1 MKENKKSSVF
11 ATRLRHL
18 RQMKNKTQKDCATV
32 FNCTDVA
39 YGSWERGE
47 REPSLEK
54 IVQICEYF
62 NESAD
67 WLLGVNID
75 AEKEQA
81 DMERTRAE
89 LDKFHL
95 LKDKLHELLGEI

>member
-1 MKENKKSSVF
+1 MKENKTSVF

-18 RQMKNKTQKDCATV
+18 RQMKNKTQTDCADV
-32 FNCTDVA
+32 FNVTAVA

-62 NESAD
+62 NASAD
-67 WLLGVNID
+67 WLLGVKID

-81 DMERTRAE
+81 DMVRTRTE
-89 LDKFHL
+89 LDKYHL
-95 LKDKLHELLGEI
+95 LRDKLHKLLGEI

>member
-1 MKENKKSSVF
+1 MKENKTSVF

-18 RQMKNKTQKDCATV
+18 RQLKSKTQQDCATA
-32 FNCTDVA
+32 FNVTSVA

-62 NESAD
+62 NASAD
-67 WLLGVNID
+67 WLLGVKID

-81 DMERTRAE
+81 DWQKYQDDVE
-89 LDKFHL
+89 KYHL
-95 LKDKLHELLGEI
+95 LRDKLRDLIGDV

>member
-1 MKENKKSSVF
+1 MKENKTSVF

-18 RQMKNKTQKDCATV
+18 RQMKNKTQTDCADV
-32 FNCTDVA
+32 FNVTAVA

-62 NESAD
+62 NASAD
-67 WLLGVNID
+67 WLLGVKID

-81 DMERTRAE
+81 DMVRTRTE
-89 LDKFHL
+89 LDKYHL
-95 LKDKLHELLGEI
+95 LRDKLLQHPLQ